1 MTAPQEANPNRR
13 ALMILG
19 IGLGVLL
26 LIFVVTRLGGGD
38 DGADDTLAVPATAPP
53 GVSTTIA
60 PPPAAGA
67 PGETPVESF
76 EVFNTKNPFV
86 PLRVVAG
93 AGGSAGT
100 TGGAGTTGAGTTAA
114 GTTAGG
120 TGTTTG
126 TSTTGGGTAT
136 GTGTGGTGTTTG
148 TSGTAKTGGATEP
161 RRGARVALLD
171 VFSEAGKV
179 VANVRVN
186 DQVFKVSAGQAFG
199 TNFQAVSLSQA
210 DDCGRFLF
218 GDDQFRLCK
227 GEETLK

>member
-26 LIFVVTRLGGGD
+26 LIFVVTRLGD
-38 DGADDTLAVPATAPP
+38 DDAADDTLAVPATAPP

-86 PLRVVAG
+86 PLRVAAG

-100 TGGAGTTGAGTTAA
+100 TGAGTTGA

-126 TSTTGGGTAT
+126 TATTGGGTAT

-148 TSGTAKTGGATEP
+148 TSGAAKTGGATEP

-186 DQVFKVSAGQAFG
+186 DQVFKVSAGQTFG